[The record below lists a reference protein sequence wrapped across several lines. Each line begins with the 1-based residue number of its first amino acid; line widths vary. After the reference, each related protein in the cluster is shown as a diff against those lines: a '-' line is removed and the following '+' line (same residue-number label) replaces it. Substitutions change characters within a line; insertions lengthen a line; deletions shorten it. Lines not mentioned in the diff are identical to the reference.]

1 METNTLTHWGIKGMK
16 WGVRRFQ
23 NKDGSLTPA
32 GKKRYDDDGP
42 EETKEEYEARKQKAI
57 KSGSATDVLKFKGD
71 LTKQEMDS
79 AFARIQWEQN
89 MQSLSAKEIEAG
101 KNRADNFFKG
111 VDKAVGYANSTAK
124 AWNTVANVV
133 NAFGGLDVQL
143 PKIDTDVTKGNRVLR
158 NVEKKK
164 KKEEKEA
171 AEKKAEEAA
180 KQKAQEKRAEDEAKA
195 AEKAAKQAE
204 KEANKVHTGKVTGE
218 GNSKGSQDR
227 KQQEAAKDYV
237 DAEWRDVEVSSTT
250 SSQRSAGSSF
260 VKQLSGQQL
269 LGLPAPKDED

>member
-32 GKKRYDDDGP
+32 GKKRYDGDGP
-42 EETKEEYEARKQKAI
+42 EETKEEYEARKQKAL
-57 KSGSATDVLKFKGD
+57 KSGNATEVLKFKGD
-71 LTKQEMDS
+71 LTQQEMQS
-79 AFARIQWEQN
+79 ALSRIQWEQN
-89 MQSLSAKEIEAG
+89 MQSISAKELEAG
-101 KNRADNFFKG
+101 KNRADDFFKG
-111 VDKAVGYANSTAK
+111 VDKAVGYANTTAK

-143 PKIDTDVTKGNRVLR
+143 PKIDTDVAKGNRVLR

-171 AEKKAEEAA
+171 VEKKSEEAA
-180 KQKAQEKRAEDEAKA
+180 KKRAEEKKAEDEAKA

-218 GNSKGSQDR
+218 GTSKGSQAR

-237 DAEWRDVEVSSTT
+237 DAEWRDVDVSSTT
-250 SSQRSAGSSF
+250 SSQRSAGESY
-260 VKQLSGQQL
+260 VKQLSGQPL
-269 LGLPAPKDED
+269 ALPAPKDED